1 MHTKLPLVPVAAL
14 AACASTAPHGHA
26 HGHAHGH
33 DHGHAHHAH
42 PEGMQ
47 HDFSDAE
54 RWAREFDAPER
65 DAWQQPDRVVA
76 ALALRPGDTVVDLGV
91 GTGYFVPRLAAAVG
105 AEGRVIGLDVEPNMV
120 AYVKARAQ
128 QAGLTRFDARVIAAD
143 DPQLAE
149 ASADVI
155 LVVDTWHHLGG
166 RAAYAEKLARAL
178 RPGGRV
184 VVVDFKLESERGP
197 PPAHRLAAEAVI
209 AELATAGLEGEVAEV
224 ALPDQYVVIARRP

>member
-1 MHTKLPLVPVAAL
+1 MRTKLTLAPVAAL
-14 AACASTAPHGHA
+14 AACASTSPHDHA
-26 HGHAHGH
+26 HRHEHP
-33 DHGHAHHAH
+33 HGHAHHAH

-76 ALALRPGDTVVDLGV
+76 ALGLRPGDTVVDLGV

-105 AEGRVIGLDVEPNMV
+105 PEGHVIGLDVEPNMV
-120 AYVKARAQ
+120 SYVKARAQ
-128 QAGLTRFDARVIAAD
+128 KVGLSRFDARVIAAD

-149 ASADVI
+149 GSADVI
-155 LVVDTWHHLGG
+155 LIVDTWHHLGA
-166 RAAYAEKLARAL
+166 RATYAEKLARAL
-178 RPGGRV
+178 KPGGRV

-197 PPAHRLAAEAVI
+197 PPTHRLAAEAVI
-209 AELATAGLEGEVAEV
+209 AELATAGLEGEVADV
-224 ALPDQYVVIARRP
+224 ALPDQYVVVARRP